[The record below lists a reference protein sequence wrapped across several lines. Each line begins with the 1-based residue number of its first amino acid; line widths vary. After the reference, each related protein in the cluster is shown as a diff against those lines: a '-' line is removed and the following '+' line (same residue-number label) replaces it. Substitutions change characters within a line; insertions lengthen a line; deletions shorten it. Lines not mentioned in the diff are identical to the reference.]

1 MSLNSIVNRRRLR
14 QLSIPALLI
23 VLWIFFLAP
32 GRSPPN
38 ADALDD
44 VPPQEREVPMV
55 DRTVASK
62 LEKLERYIARTSEDP
77 SGDQHM
83 QDLDE
88 VRYLNLQT
96 DTRDAPRVEGIP
108 EPVRVPKPPAANG
121 PRRKLPTQPAELV
134 DAAFCPK
141 ETGCRFLFVGF
152 IGEQETKGQQHLYQ
166 LGLLATALNRTLV
179 LPNVVRSR
187 LGSCFANPFSYYYA
201 PESLQLLGFN
211 AVMQNDFMQWANT
224 RDPAPTSQLINMA
237 LPKSAYRKGAI
248 EIDSSSD
255 PSWVP
260 AKADRKLCLQPPR
273 SWLNF
278 TDFSPIAMFPP
289 EGWHKADQSRDA
301 YGEGVIN
308 TLSSPEVQYKASR
321 LKPRPRKGQIPE
333 PDVLV
338 FNYELRYPILSTE
351 VLEHMASQGKLP
363 IPQNTLEALQPF
375 SHFPYAPQWLRLAQN
390 VAAELSPFVAIHWRQ
405 ETLPTQALM
414 PCTESLISTLRDI
427 ARKQPALKT
436 VYLATDYPIEDLES
450 GKEGLV
456 AHSGTFA
463 KLLTEDHHRAMR
475 KLLRAFEK
483 DDVGGLQLTTY
494 ERLQQAGR
502 VHLDQADLDEGMHV
516 DLGALDPG
524 LLGIVD
530 KTVAM
535 AAETFLTAVPEVCG
549 KESSFTRQIILDRQ
563 ARFDVD
569 LEMRGVDAAAELES
583 EPVPGQLWEPVL
595 YWGSELQAQAEG
607 VPEVAAA
614 AAANAAAGAGE
625 GDAEAEAAAEVDA
638 NEMLVDEVDHAEE
651 TLHAQDESEP
661 EPLVARAGAEEEQHA
676 EPEEEGEEEEGSDR
690 LQGDE
695 EGHEERL

>member
-1 MSLNSIVNRRRLR
+1 MSLGWVPNRRRLR
-14 QLSIPALLI
+14 QLSVP
-23 VLWIFFLAP
+23 VLVFFLWFFLF
-32 GRSPPN
+32 SPRPTSRLEDF
-38 ADALDD
+38 DAD
-44 VPPQEREVPMV
+44 VPAQERQVPMV

-62 LEKLERYIARTSEDP
+62 LEKLERYIAHKSQDLSEEPEVEDP
-77 SGDQHM
+77 
-83 QDLDE
+83 DE
-88 VRYLNLQT
+88 RRYLNLQQ
-96 DTRDAPRVEGIP
+96 DTRDAPRVAGIP
-108 EPVRVPKPPAANG
+108 EPVRGVKQPSANG
-121 PRRKLPTQPAELV
+121 PQRKLPTQPAQTADE
-134 DAAFCPK
+134 AFCPK

-166 LGLLATALNRTLV
+166 LALLATALNRTLV

-201 PESLQLLGFN
+201 PDSLQQLGFN

-224 RDPAPTSQLINMA
+224 RDPAPTSQIINMA
-237 LPKSAYRKGAI
+237 LPKAGYRRGAI
-248 EIDSSSD
+248 EIDSTSD

-260 AKADRKLCLQPPR
+260 AKAERKLCLQPPR

-289 EGWHKADQSRDA
+289 EGWHKADESRDA

-308 TLSSPEVQYKASR
+308 TLSSPQVKQKSSR
-321 LKPRPRKGQIPE
+321 LRPKPRKGEAPD

-351 VLEHMASQGKLP
+351 VLESMASQGKLP
-363 IPQNTLEALQPF
+363 IPAPKLEALQPF
-375 SHFPYAPQWLRLAQN
+375 SHFPYAPQWLRLADS
-390 VAAELSPFVAIHWRQ
+390 VAAGLSPFIAIHWRQ

-427 ARKQPALKT
+427 ALRQPALKT

-475 KLLRAFEK
+475 KLLRAFAR

-494 ERLQQAGR
+494 ERLQRAGK
-502 VHLDQADLDEGMHV
+502 VHLDPEFVQEGMHV
-516 DLGALDPG
+516 DLGALDSG

-549 KESSFTRQIILDRQ
+549 KESSFTRQIIMDRQ
-563 ARFDVD
+563 ARFDEA
-569 LEMRGVDAAAELES
+569 LELRAENTLAEEPSQQERGQVWD
-583 EPVPGQLWEPVL
+583 PVL
-595 YWGSELQAQAEG
+595 YWGSELQARAEG
-607 VPEVAAA
+607 VVDEDEQDAAQLRGDDSEKPQPGRAGRAAA
-614 AAANAAAGAGE
+614 AVEAPDEQQLGRDDE
-625 GDAEAEAAAEVDA
+625 DQHEAEKR
-638 NEMLVDEVDHAEE
+638 
-651 TLHAQDESEP
+651 P
-661 EPLVARAGAEEEQHA
+661 
-676 EPEEEGEEEEGSDR
+676 
-690 LQGDE
+690 
-695 EGHEERL
+695 